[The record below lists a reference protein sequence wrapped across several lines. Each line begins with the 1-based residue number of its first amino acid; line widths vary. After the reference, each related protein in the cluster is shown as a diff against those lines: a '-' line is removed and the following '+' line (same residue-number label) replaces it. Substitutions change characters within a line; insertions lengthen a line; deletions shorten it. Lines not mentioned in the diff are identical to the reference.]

1 MVDEQ
6 KTSGTP
12 DKVLFAVVL
21 ILIIMGTV
29 MIYSSSSIMALER
42 FRDPQFFLKRHLLML
57 LLFGFPTMIFIVKV
71 SYEWLQRIAYPA
83 VMISIL
89 LLILVL
95 IPPLGPQIGG
105 ARRWL
110 RLGVFSIQVS
120 ELAKVAVVLFMARF
134 LSRKYDFIKDPK
146 RGVVLPLTV
155 VLAVTFLILRE
166 PDFGT
171 AVIVGVIS
179 LVMLYIAGC
188 RLRYLVFIGIISIPF
203 FVWLA
208 VNKAYRFKRLTA
220 FLDPWSNPHST
231 GFQIIQSFL
240 SFGSGGTFGVGL
252 GDGMQK
258 LFFLPEPHTDFILA
272 VVAEEA
278 GFFGVTVV
286 IILFGVLVYRG
297 FVIALRAPDLFGMLL
312 ASGLTVLLALE
323 AFINIAGVMGLVPV
337 KGLALPF
344 MSYGGSSLVMSMAA
358 IGILLNI
365 STRG

>member
-1 MVDEQ
+1 MDEG
-6 KTSGTP
+6 KNLGTP

-21 ILIIMGTV
+21 ILIIMGTI

-42 FRDPQFFLKRHLLML
+42 FRDPQFFLKKHLLML
-57 LLFGFPTMIFIVKV
+57 LLFGFPIMVYFMKMP
-71 SYEWLQRIAYPA
+71 YEWLQKLAYPT
-83 VMISIL
+83 VIISIF

-95 IPPLGPQIGG
+95 IPPFGPQIGG
-105 ARRWL
+105 AKRWL

-120 ELAKVAVVLFMARF
+120 ELAKVAVVLFMAHF
-134 LSRKYDFIKDPK
+134 LSRKYDLLKDPK
-146 RGVVLPLTV
+146 RGIVLPLTV
-155 VLAVTFLILRE
+155 VLAVIFLILRE

-171 AVIVGVIS
+171 AVMVGVIS
-179 LVMLYIAGC
+179 IVMLYIAGC
-188 RLRYLVFIGIISIPF
+188 RLRYLVITGMMSIPF
-203 FVWLA
+203 FVWLL
-208 VNKAYRFKRLTA
+208 VSKAYRLKRLTA

-258 LFFLPEPHTDFILA
+258 LFYLPEPHTDFILA
-272 VVAEEA
+272 VVAEEM
-278 GFFGVTVV
+278 GFFGVAVV
-286 IILFGVLVYRG
+286 IILFGILVYRG
-297 FVIALRAPDLFGMLL
+297 FVISMRAPDLFGMLL

-358 IGILLNI
+358 VGMLLNI
-365 STRG
+365 SSRD